1 MIATQPLLG
10 VRNLFASYGEID
22 ALRDVSL
29 AIEPGGIVAL
39 LGANGAGK
47 TTCLRAITGMV
58 KRSGSVDFDGTSI
71 AQHATEDIARLGI
84 AHVPEGRGTL
94 ADLSVWEN
102 LALGAYLL
110 GGARAQRRYERIV
123 TYFPWIEQRR
133 KQHAG
138 TLSGGEQQMLA
149 IARALMMEPKLMLLD
164 EPSLGLAPRVVQEIF
179 DLLRAINRD
188 EKVTILLA
196 EQNAAM
202 AFATAAYVYVLETG
216 RVAAEGPSE
225 VLARDDRVRKS
236 YLGH

>member
-1 MIATQPLLG
+1 VIATQTLLD
-10 VRNLFASYGEID
+10 VRDLHASYGEIE
-22 ALRDVSL
+22 ALRGVSF
-29 AIEPGGIVAL
+29 AVEPGAIVAL

-58 KRSGSVDFDGTSI
+58 KRSGSITFEGTEI
-71 AQHATEDIARLGI
+71 GGRATEDIARLGV

-94 ADLSVWEN
+94 AELSVREN
-102 LALGAYLL
+102 LALGGYLL
-110 GGARAQRRYERIV
+110 NTARAKERYARV
-123 TYFPWIEQRR
+123 VAYFPWIESRA
-133 KQHAG
+133 KQQAG

-149 IARALMMEPKLMLLD
+149 LARALMMDPKLILLD
-164 EPSLGLAPRVVQEIF
+164 EPSLGLAPRIVEEIF
-179 DLLRAINRD
+179 ALLRTINH
-188 EKVTILLA
+188 EENVTILLA

-202 AFATAAYVYVLETG
+202 AFATASHVYVLETG

>member
-1 MIATQPLLG
+1 
-10 VRNLFASYGEID
+10 
-22 ALRDVSL
+22 
-29 AIEPGGIVAL
+29 
-39 LGANGAGK
+39 
-47 TTCLRAITGMV
+47 
-58 KRSGSVDFDGTSI
+58 
-71 AQHATEDIARLGI
+71 
-84 AHVPEGRGTL
+84 
-94 ADLSVWEN
+94 
-102 LALGAYLL
+102 
-110 GGARAQRRYERIV
+110 
-123 TYFPWIEQRR
+123 
-133 KQHAG
+133 
-138 TLSGGEQQMLA
+138 MLA